1 MSDQQLVTGVAILIS
16 GYSQLQCSLSM
27 FHWQII
33 VFLAWF
39 SSMTHLSTLT
49 FLRRYMHQHK
59 RVLYVRLPLMAV
71 FGGMLLVALLPTG
84 SIKCNIDRRSLA
96 VPAICCFHP
105 TTHLP
110 TDQGIFGIYQREF
123 NGSFGAMVISQVVLL
138 AGFVS
143 QTIKFYLWSSSFAR
157 MWLREKPGAFLKG
170 IAYWLDRRAYNSTG
184 WTRNIFL
191 LLIILVA
198 TLLITL
204 RAFFD
209 LAVSALWEVR
219 LLSLYRSHCKRL
231 LTLWQL
237 IWLLLCLAWGTL
249 RLFEFRAA
257 DQSVLEED
265 FWGFGQWLPVLL
277 LLIPLLSTVEAYL
290 GKDEPFFCSL
300 FL

>member
-33 VFLAWF
+33 VYLAWF

-59 RVLYVRLPLMAV
+59 RVLYLRLPLMAV
-71 FGGMLLVALLPTG
+71 FGGMLFIALLPTG
-84 SIKCNIDRRSLA
+84 SSMCHIDLQMLA

-105 TTHLP
+105 ITNK
-110 TDQGIFGIYQREF
+110 GIFGISQREF
-123 NGSFGAMVISQVVLL
+123 DRRFGAIVISQVVLL
-138 AGFVS
+138 ASFVS
-143 QTIKFYLWSSSFAR
+143 QTIKIYPWSSSFAR
-157 MWLREKPGAFLKG
+157 LWLREKPGAFLKG
-170 IAYWLDRRAYNSTG
+170 ITYSLDRRAYDSTG
-184 WTRNIFL
+184 WTRNICL
-191 LLIILVA
+191 LLITLVA

-204 RAFFD
+204 RTFFD

-219 LLSLYRSHCKRL
+219 LLSLYRSHCKLL

-237 IWLLLCLAWGTL
+237 IWLFFCLVWGTR
-249 RLFEFRAA
+249 RLFEFRDAPVN

-265 FWGFGQWLPVLL
+265 VWSFGQWLPVLL
-277 LLIPLLSTVEAYL
+277 LLISLLGTVEAYL
-290 GKDEPFFCSL
+290 GKNEPFFCLL

>member
-1 MSDQQLVTGVAILIS
+1 MSDQQLMTGVAILIS

-33 VFLAWF
+33 VYLAWF

-59 RVLYVRLPLMAV
+59 RVLYLRLPLMAV
-71 FGGMLLVALLPTG
+71 FGGMLFIALLPTG
-84 SIKCNIDRRSLA
+84 SIKCHIYRQTLA

-105 TTHLP
+105 TTYKGNL
-110 TDQGIFGIYQREF
+110 GISPAKSDGT
-123 NGSFGAMVISQVVLL
+123 FGAMVISQVVLL

-143 QTIKFYLWSSSFAR
+143 QTIKFYLWSSTFAR
-157 MWLREKPGAFLKG
+157 LWLREKPGAFLKG
-170 IAYWLDRRAYNSTG
+170 ITYSLDRRAYDSTG
-184 WTRNIFL
+184 WTRNVCL
-191 LLIILVA
+191 LLITLVA

-204 RAFFD
+204 RAFLD

-219 LLSLYRSHCKRL
+219 LLSLYRSYCKRL

-237 IWLLLCLAWGTL
+237 IWLLLCLVWGTL
-249 RLFEFRAA
+249 RLFEFRDAPVN

-265 FWGFGQWLPVLL
+265 VWSFGQWLPVLL
-277 LLIPLLSTVEAYL
+277 LLIPLLGTVEAYL
-290 GKDEPFFCSL
+290 GKNEPFFCLL